1 MMTHAHERS
10 ETGKNKRVALV
21 VEHNPSVC
29 KSLTSFLEQKGFI
42 VFGADNVEK
51 AIDLATQKNPQ
62 LILLDAGL
70 PGNENCRLCPILK
83 KCDKKIPVI
92 IVVGEE
98 GESTIEKAFK
108 AGADDFICKPVHFCL
123 IGYRINHLLGK
134 RQAAIELGEFVDR
147 LERRNRDLQDFTHV
161 VSHDLQEP
169 LHLILA
175 FAERIRTKTGIEL
188 NERAHLYLERIESS
202 AGRMQELID
211 GLLLY
216 SRVTTQA
223 QEFVRVDLAGVVHD
237 VLADLEVKIEQL
249 GAEIKFQQLGS
260 IEADPLQMRQLFQN
274 LIGNAL
280 KYANHNKIPEVSI
293 YALRQKAESGSGSM
307 FEIVI
312 QDNGIG
318 FNENFSEYI
327 FGIFQRLHGRSQY
340 QGTGIGLALCKKI
353 VERHHGSIY
362 AASKVGVG
370 SRFTIILPAEQK
382 KTVE

>member
-1 MMTHAHERS
+1 MIHAHERS
-10 ETGKNKRVALV
+10 ETGKDKRVALV
-21 VEHNPSVC
+21 VEYDPLVR
-29 KSLTSFLEQKGFI
+29 KSLSFFLEQKGFI
-42 VFGADNVEK
+42 VFNTGNVEK
-51 AIDLATQKNPQ
+51 AIDLVTQEYPH

-70 PGNENCRLCPILK
+70 PGNENCRFSLVLK
-83 KCDKKIPVI
+83 KCDNNPVV

-98 GESTIEKAFK
+98 GESTIEEAFR
-108 AGADDFICKPVHFCL
+108 AGADDFICKPVHFSL
-123 IGYRINHLLGK
+123 IGFRINHLLEK
-134 RQAAIELGEFVDR
+134 RQAAIELGEFVGR

-175 FAERIRTKTGIEL
+175 FAQRIRTKTGIEL
-188 NERAHLYLERIESS
+188 NERARLYLERIESS

-216 SRVTTQA
+216 SRVTTRT
-223 QEFVRVDLAGVVHD
+223 QEFERVDLDAVVHD

-260 IEADPLQMRQLFQN
+260 IEADSLQMRQLFQN

-280 KYANHNKIPEVSI
+280 KYANHNRIPEVSI
-293 YALRQKAESGSGSM
+293 YALPRKSESGSGPM

-312 QDNGIG
+312 EDNGIG
-318 FNENFSEYI
+318 FNENFSEQI

-362 AASKVGVG
+362 AASEVGVG
-370 SRFTIILPAEQK
+370 SRFTVVLPAEQK
-382 KTVE
+382 KAVD

>member
-1 MMTHAHERS
+1 MTHAYEKS
-10 ETGKNKRVALV
+10 ETGNNVKVALV
-21 VEHNPSVC
+21 VEHDPLAC
-29 KSLTSFLEQKGFI
+29 KSLAFFLEQKGFI
-42 VFGADNVEK
+42 VFATGNVEK
-51 AIDLATQKNPQ
+51 AIDLSTQKNPQ

-83 KCDKKIPVI
+83 KCDDLPVV
-92 IVVGEE
+92 IVVGEK
-98 GESTIEKAFK
+98 GESEIDKAFK
-108 AGADDFICKPVHFCL
+108 AGADDFICKPIHFSL

-134 RQAAIELGEFVDR
+134 RQAAIELGEFVHR

-175 FAERIRTKTGIEL
+175 FAERIRTKTGLEL
-188 NERAHLYLERIESS
+188 NERAHQYLKRIESS
-202 AGRMQELID
+202 AGRMQDLID

-216 SRVTTQA
+216 SRVTTRA
-223 QEFVRVDLAGVVHD
+223 QEFERVDLAGVVRD

-249 GAEIKFQQLGS
+249 GAEIKIQQLGS
-260 IEADPLQMRQLFQN
+260 VEADPLQMRQLFQN

-293 YALRQKAESGSGSM
+293 YTRSRKGGFGSGPM
-307 FEIVI
+307 YEIVI

-318 FNENFSEYI
+318 FNENFSEQI

-340 QGTGIGLALCKKI
+340 KGTGIGLAVCKKI
-353 VERHHGSIY
+353 VERHHGSIC
-362 AASKVGVG
+362 AAGKAGVG
-370 SRFTIILPAEQK
+370 SRFTVVLPVEQK
-382 KTVE
+382 KATD